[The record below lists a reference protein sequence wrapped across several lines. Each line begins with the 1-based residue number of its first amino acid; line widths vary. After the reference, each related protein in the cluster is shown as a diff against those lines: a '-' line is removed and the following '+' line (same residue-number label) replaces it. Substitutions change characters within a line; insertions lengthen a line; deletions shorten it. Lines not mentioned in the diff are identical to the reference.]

1 MTDTDTQ
8 TPGRADLLALTEDSL
23 AALANRGLVK
33 RAAKEL
39 AAGTGA
45 GIATDA
51 DGAIRADFP
60 DGVVVHLR
68 AETPLAEATCSC
80 AAAGLC
86 RHRIGLVLAYQLLH
100 AASASKPVA
109 EAESG
114 TEEPSAPDQA
124 SAEAWTPGDIPD
136 DALERAFGARSLDE
150 ARRSLRSGFQAVVHR
165 PASTRKPRVELPTC
179 TVTFHIPGDPAYATT
194 DAIELKR
201 GEAVTLAVWAFRA
214 ADALGLGSESAQVS
228 VGGASATP
236 GSSTPAS
243 ASGTAQT
250 ALAHAVELV
259 ETLLLEGV
267 SAAGPLLVGNL
278 QRASRDLTAASL
290 HWPAAII
297 DELIAQLDWYLQRSA
312 RYELSRVADLATE
325 LLGRARAATAPVRD
339 PRQPSIAQIL
349 GSAEPARTELR
360 RIRLIGLGCRI
371 SAAPQHRMAEL
382 YFAHPH
388 DGTVLVLRRE
398 WRYEEAQEAP
408 SGAQLRTRRVGGAPL
423 HALAACNLVSEAAS
437 RSASRAVA
445 FGAARLAKT
454 TVSPVGEA
462 WNQLPETVRI
472 RDFAALAQRLSARD
486 PRFLRPRVEAEDIYV
501 LIVSAVEW
509 VGYDP
514 AAQCLEAVVRD
525 QQGTAATVRAP
536 YRAVCPPALD
546 ALGAALAAQETSPLM
561 LMVSGRVTVRAGELV
576 VDPIAV
582 WDGGKEQPVVLDL
595 AVGDDAGALPVAGRR
610 VEPESVATPL
620 HDAVEMLAEQAHRGL
635 DRAGEASRA
644 AVEHRAASLSRA
656 GFGAAAALLA
666 AYGEA
671 LLRDDR
677 AARART
683 WVDASI
689 LGVACLELNG

>member
-1 MTDTDTQ
+1 MTDTDIGTS
-8 TPGRADLLALTEDSL
+8 GRTDLLALTEDSL

-33 RAAKEL
+33 RAVKEL

-45 GIATDA
+45 GVAMDA
-51 DGAIRADFP
+51 DGALRADFP

-68 AETPLAEATCSC
+68 AETPLADATCSC

-86 RHRIGLVLAYQLLH
+86 RHRIGLVLAYQMLH
-100 AASASKPVA
+100 AASASKPVT
-109 EAESG
+109 EAA
-114 TEEPSAPDQA
+114 TEEPDQTSADQ
-124 SAEAWTPGDIPD
+124 WTPGDIPD

-150 ARRSLRSGFQAVVHR
+150 ARRTLKSGFQAVVHR
-165 PASTRKPRVELPTC
+165 PGVSRQPRVELPTC
-179 TVTFHIPGDPAYATT
+179 TVTFHIAGDPAYATT

-214 ADALGLGSESAQVS
+214 ADELGFDGESAHVS

-236 GSSTPAS
+236 SSTPTN
-243 ASGTAQT
+243 TAAAAT
-250 ALAHAVELV
+250 ALSHAVELV

-278 QRASRDLTAASL
+278 QRASRDLAAASL

-297 DELIAQLDWYLQRSA
+297 DELIAQLDWYLQRNA
-312 RYELSRVADLATE
+312 RYELSRLADLATE
-325 LLGRARAATAPVRD
+325 LLGRARAATLSVRD
-339 PRQPSIAQIL
+339 PRLPSTAQIL

-398 WRYEEAQEAP
+398 WRFEEAEEAP
-408 SGAQLRTRRVGGAPL
+408 SGAQLRTRRVAGAPL

-437 RSASRAVA
+437 RSASRTVA

-454 TVSPVGEA
+454 TVTPVGEA
-462 WNQLPETVRI
+462 WSRLPSSVRVQ
-472 RDFAALAQRLSARD
+472 DFAALAQRLSARD

-501 LIVSAVEW
+501 LMVSEVEW

-525 QQGTAATVRAP
+525 HQGTAATIRAP

-546 ALGAALAAQETSPLM
+546 ALGAALTASETSPLM
-561 LMVSGRVTVRAGELV
+561 LMISGRVTVRAGELV

-582 WDGGKEQPVVLDL
+582 WGGGKEQPVVLDL
-595 AVGDDAGALPVAGRR
+595 AVGDDTGTLPVIGRR
-610 VEPESVATPL
+610 VEQDAVTTPL
-620 HDAVEMLAEQAHRGL
+620 HDAVEMLAEHAHRGL

-644 AVEHRAASLSRA
+644 AVEHMAASLSRA
-656 GFGAAAALLA
+656 GFNAAAALLA
-666 AYGEA
+666 AYGGA

-677 AARART
+677 AARARA

-689 LGVACLELNG
+689 VGVACLELNG